1 VFTIPSKLF
10 ADHEL
15 LGTVNIGLE
24 DDGQGVLSGQLK
36 PTESYNKY
44 HNFFRDTFLADTT
57 DSLIRINNF
66 TNENKF
72 KVIADDG
79 TEFKN
84 PVGGLLIYDFE
95 DDPINVE
102 LCGIDND
109 IWKRYF

>member
-1 VFTIPSKLF
+1 MFRHLNLLIRFPGITKNYLF
-10 ADHEL
+10 YTFKWYEKKGSLH
-15 LGTVNIGLE
+15 
-24 DDGQGVLSGQLK
+24 
-36 PTESYNKY
+36 KY